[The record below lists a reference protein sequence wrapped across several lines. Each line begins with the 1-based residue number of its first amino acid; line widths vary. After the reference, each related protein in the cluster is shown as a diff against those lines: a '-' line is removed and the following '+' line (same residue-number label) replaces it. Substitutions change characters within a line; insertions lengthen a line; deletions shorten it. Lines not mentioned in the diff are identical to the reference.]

1 MSTSDMTS
9 DKITNLVTMTTPA
22 NKNLTDAPLA
32 IFFHRFEKL
41 ITMGLV
47 VLISIMILAAFWGL
61 VIEIYHL
68 VLHGAFSKLDH
79 KAFQSA
85 FGMIMTLLI
94 AIEFS
99 RVIMHS
105 YVDKGHEIIV
115 KTVVLIAILAV
126 SRQFIVSE
134 MEAISPLSLAA
145 LAFSLLSLGIT
156 YWIMERAPVPTVD
169 KE

>member
-1 MSTSDMTS
+1 M
-9 DKITNLVTMTTPA
+9 
-22 NKNLTDAPLA
+22 NKDEKS
-32 IFFHRFEKL
+32 ISRSISVFFHRFETF

-47 VLISIMILAAFWGL
+47 GLISIMIFAAFWGL
-61 VIEIYHL
+61 IVETYHL
-68 VLHGAFSKLDH
+68 VLHGAFNTLDH

-99 RVIMHS
+99 RIIMHT
-105 YVDKGHEIIV
+105 YMEDGHEIIV

-134 MEAISPLSLAA
+134 MEAISPSSLAA
-145 LAFSLLSLGIT
+145 LAFSLLALGIT
-156 YWIMERAPVPTVD
+156 YWIMERAPLTTNSKSPQD
-169 KE
+169 